1 MNWIHIHCCCCWCVQ
16 LESIDDIKKASE
28 QLNKQLFDMD
38 NNLQRIAAP
47 NMKAL
52 EKYAFTDWSFAS
64 LISRQFLSV
73 EWSVYV
79 VFTSRNEVMFLF
91 WFMGICSIIHKVVA
105 DFFMKLW
112 EMGRRGAL
120 DKKHCLTLGWCG
132 SRCMDFYHFHLP
144 YKTLLRHVFPMM
156 IVMWFYALWCHFSV
170 LLF

>member
-64 LISRQFLSV
+64 LISTQFLSV

-91 WFMGICSIIHKVVA
+91 WFLGICSIIHKVVA
-105 DFFMKLW
+105 DFFYETL
-112 EMGRRGAL
+112 RNGAAGGFGQE
-120 DKKHCLTLGWCG
+120 TLF
-132 SRCMDFYHFHLP
+132 DFGL
-144 YKTLLRHVFPMM
+144 
-156 IVMWFYALWCHFSV
+156 MWIQVYGFLSFS
-170 LLF
+170 FAIQNIT